1 MRKKCP
7 YCGCENEAEVV
18 KFCQACGREIPENSG
33 FEYDFGGQQQTAPYA
48 NVTPAPESNYI
59 PLNIENKKA
68 NKMKNNV
75 FGWSIFF
82 IVIGILRF
90 ISILTGV
97 DDIEYLQ
104 NFLDTNTSISD
115 KIYYAIQDY
124 IMIYYVDIVV
134 TLLLLVMC
142 VLLIVFVAK
151 TKKINFPVS
160 DDSVFGLFKKNFIV
174 SAVLLVCTIVYLVM
188 EVVVVVFTMNAYNA
202 IDAKFTLMQTA
213 MLGGSFAG
221 DILLIVGAIICT
233 VQSKKLANCR
243 R

>member
-48 NVTPAPESNYI
+48 NFTPTPESNYI

-90 ISILTGV
+90 ISILSGMSDV
-97 DDIEYLQ
+97 SDLQ
-104 NFLDTNTSISD
+104 VFLDTQSMSSQLRAVLER
-115 KIYYAIQDY
+115 YVS
-124 IMIYYVDIVV
+124 MCYVDVAV
-134 TLLLLVMC
+134 TLVLLVMC
-142 VLLIVFVAK
+142 ILLVVFVVK

-160 DDSVFGLFKKNFIV
+160 VDSVFGLFKKNFII
-174 SAVLLVCTIVYLVM
+174 SAVLLVCTLVYFVM
-188 EVVVVVFTMNAYNA
+188 EIAVVVVTVQAYNA
-202 IDAKFTLMQTA
+202 IDQSLNLMQIA